1 MNVPID
7 NLKAQY
13 EKLLKDHEALQ
24 EEFKKLQKQS
34 ADHDWGIQKTNESIK
49 ILYKELEK
57 KNKEL
62 QKLDQ
67 LKSDFVSTVSHE
79 LRTPLAI
86 TTEGLSLVLDGVLGP
101 LTEKQKKILTTGKR
115 NIERL
120 HTIINDLLDISKI
133 EAGKIE
139 IKSGFIDFRKILIN
153 HLESFQSVVNAKK
166 ITLQSSLPK
175 AAVYLYIDEDKIIQV
190 MNNLLNNAV
199 KFTPEG
205 GGIMV
210 GMTVNRD
217 EVLVSVKD
225 TGVGINEEDMTRL
238 FEKFQQ
244 FSRAPGP
251 GIKGT
256 GLGLAICKS
265 LVELHGGQIWAES
278 RVGKGTTFF
287 FTLPCYEKLRARFS
301 DQFNDILESARTVN
315 KSVSLLAIKLEELH
329 KNDVPDEEQLAMFV
343 TNEMLRLLRKVVT
356 GPQDKIFLY
365 QRETI
370 FVVLPETNKAGA
382 GAVANRIRQAAVKQD
397 FHYQQQD
404 IHATFHIGL
413 AVFPWNAID
422 QEELIKMALADV
434 GRIRNIAVLSQTEA
448 IHTSLHSELSSK
460 NFMVRSIKSSEEFV
474 RFLDSG
480 KPMHEQLPDLIVLDM
495 SMPGVNGYEIYGRI
509 KGTPHAM
516 HVPVVLLASGDI
528 NWKEA
533 QLNGLDA
540 SLVIEKE
547 EGHDKLVELIRRLV

>member
-287 FTLPCYEKLRARFS
+287 FTIPKL
-301 DQFNDILESARTVN
+301 T
-315 KSVSLLAIKLEELH
+315 
-329 KNDVPDEEQLAMFV
+329 
-343 TNEMLRLLRKVVT
+343 
-356 GPQDKIFLY
+356 
-365 QRETI
+365 ET
-370 FVVLPETNKAGA
+370 L
-382 GAVANRIRQAAVKQD
+382 KQK
-397 FHYQQQD
+397 
-404 IHATFHIGL
+404 L
-413 AVFPWNAID
+413 AVNAD
-422 QEELIKMALADV
+422 
-434 GRIRNIAVLSQTEA
+434 
-448 IHTSLHSELSSK
+448 
-460 NFMVRSIKSSEEFV
+460 
-474 RFLDSG
+474 
-480 KPMHEQLPDLIVLDM
+480 
-495 SMPGVNGYEIYGRI
+495 
-509 KGTPHAM
+509 
-516 HVPVVLLASGDI
+516 
-528 NWKEA
+528 
-533 QLNGLDA
+533 
-540 SLVIEKE
+540 
-547 EGHDKLVELIRRLV
+547 